1 MRYCTLND
9 LERAIPKQTLIW
21 LSHDDPAAE
30 NYDSVVLEDAINYAE
45 ELADGYLVSRY
56 PLPLSSVPTIV
67 RDAVVHLAR
76 SWLYQRRPE
85 GAIPEA
91 VKDGKKDALDTL
103 SQIQKGAISLNIKL
117 PNEVAEVKEPGV
129 FKVSA
134 PKRRWG
140 NKLLEKW
147 R

>member
-9 LERAIPKQTLIW
+9 LERAVPRQTLIW
-21 LSHDDPAAE
+21 LSNDDPAAE
-30 NYDSVVLEDAINYAE
+30 SYDPVVLEDAINYAE

-67 RDAVVHLAR
+67 RDAVAYLAR
-76 SWLYQRRPE
+76 YWLYQRRPE
-85 GAIPEA
+85 GAMPEA

-103 SQIQKGAISLNIKL
+103 SQIQKGAISLNVKIADT
-117 PNEVAEVKEPGV
+117 VAEAKEPGV

-134 PKRRWG
+134 SKRFWG
-140 NKLLEKW
+140 SKLLEKW